1 MLVTLSLPAAKI
13 MVYQQRTKTI
23 AAAILEERK
32 PRDMERVE
40 TLINKL
46 RTQLEGNASID
57 QLLVTVQILQSELV
71 HLKSITPQGN
81 AVSGPS
87 PAVHI
92 STNAPSDA
100 RLKQQEDSGEKIVEV
115 LQVDEAAL
123 EAELEEIRKNAEALN
138 QMGAVNKPPMR
149 FDPMEE
155 APTLIQHQAKKEQK
169 PQAPPPTI
177 VREEETSLNEKLK
190 QSHTELSD
198 ALSETSIKDLRKGI
212 GLNDRFVFINELF
225 RGDEVMY
232 ERSIKTI
239 NGFAIYPEAEY
250 WIKRELKLKLGW
262 MESNPVVKQFD
273 QLVRRRF
280 S

>member
-1 MLVTLSLPAAKI
+1 MATLS
-13 MVYQQRTKTI
+13 
-23 AAAILEERK
+23 
-32 PRDMERVE
+32 
-40 TLINKL
+40 NKL
-46 RTQLEGNASID
+46 REQLEGKASID
-57 QLLVTVQILQSELV
+57 QLLITVQMLRSELM
-71 HLKSITPQGN
+71 HLQNITPVEKGTFQPTPALHISSATGE
-81 AVSGPS
+81 PS
-87 PAVHI
+87 PTETQHKE
-92 STNAPSDA
+92 P
-100 RLKQQEDSGEKIVEV
+100 EEKIVEV

-123 EAELEEIRKNAEALN
+123 EAELEEIKKNAEARN
-138 QMGAVNKPPMR
+138 QISAANKPVLN

-155 APTLIQHQAKKEQK
+155 TPTLLHHQTKKPQPPPAPAPVDQK
-169 PQAPPPTI
+169 P
-177 VREEETSLNEKLK
+177 EDTSLNEKLR
-190 QSHTELSD
+190 QSRVELSD
-198 ALSETSIKDLRKGI
+198 ALSETSIKDLRKGV
-212 GLNDRFVFINELF
+212 GLNDRFLFINELF